1 MTAQAD
7 LLWFGAGCVLRWWHC
22 ACDVVATLN
31 ACIYLCIWPAGEVDC
46 LCALA
51 HVALYND
58 WVRPTFQGV
67 TTTTT
72 TTSKTRGPDS
82 NSSNGSAY
90 GNSEQGPTV
99 DTGGDTNNHV
109 SAQHRNPVAT
119 QDGALRLQLLGL
131 RHPLLEKS
139 LGAGKYIPS
148 DLALSGEQQMCLI
161 TGPNM
166 GGKSTFM
173 RAVGLAVILAQM
185 GSFVPATH
193 AHLQVGCDCSQYCCS
208 WCYVDVFRLFGRNV
222 TV

>member
-1 MTAQAD
+1 
-7 LLWFGAGCVLRWWHC
+7 
-22 ACDVVATLN
+22 
-31 ACIYLCIWPAGEVDC
+31 VDC

-58 WVRPTFQGV
+58 WVRPTFHGV
-67 TTTTT
+67 STNS
-72 TTSKTRGPDS
+72 TSKTSRPDS
-82 NSSNGSAY
+82 DSTGGSIHRDRK
-90 GNSEQGPTV
+90 QGPAV

-109 SAQHRNPVAT
+109 SADPNFVAT
-119 QDGALRLQLLGL
+119 EDSANRLQLLGL

-173 RAVGLAVILAQM
+173 RAVGLAVILAQT

-193 AHLQVGCDCSQYCCS
+193 AHLQVGCDCPQYCCS
-208 WCYVDVFRLFGRNV
+208 EYDVDGFRLLVHMLQCN
-222 TV
+222 

>member
-1 MTAQAD
+1 MTAYAD
-7 LLWFGAGCVLRWWHC
+7 LLWFGIRCVLRERHC
-22 ACDVVATLN
+22 ACDVVAMLTLV
-31 ACIYLCIWPAGEVDC
+31 YLCMCPAGEVDC

-58 WVRPTFQGV
+58 WVRPTFHSV
-67 TTTTT
+67 STA
-72 TTSKTRGPDS
+72 TSSDTSRPDS
-82 NSSNGSAY
+82 HSSNGSAY
-90 GNSEQGPTV
+90 GNSEQSPTV

-109 SAQHRNPVAT
+109 STHPNPVGT
-119 QDGALRLQLLGL
+119 QDSALRLQLLGL

-139 LGAGKYIPS
+139 LAAGKYIPS

-193 AHLQVGCDCSQYCCS
+193 AHMQVGYSWSQYC
-208 WCYVDVFRLFGRNV
+208 VRVV
-222 TV
+222 

>member
-1 MTAQAD
+1 
-7 LLWFGAGCVLRWWHC
+7 LWFGAGCVLCGWDC
-22 ACDVVATLN
+22 ACDVVAMVTLVFP
-31 ACIYLCIWPAGEVDC
+31 ACYPAGEVDC

-58 WVRPTFQGV
+58 WVRPIFQGV
-67 TTTTT
+67 STT
-72 TTSKTRGPDS
+72 TTSDTGRLDS
-82 NSSNGSAY
+82 DSTSGTIHRDNK
-90 GNSEQGPTV
+90 QGPAA
-99 DTGGDTNNHV
+99 DADGDTNNHV
-109 SAQHRNPVAT
+109 SDQHNPVTT
-119 QDGALRLQLLGL
+119 QDGALRLRLLGL

-173 RAVGLAVILAQM
+173 RAVGLAVILAQI

-193 AHLQVGCDCSQYCCS
+193 AHLQVGYNCSQYRCS
-208 WCYVDVFRLFGRNV
+208 WCDVDGFRLLVRMLQCN
-222 TV
+222 

>member
-1 MTAQAD
+1 
-7 LLWFGAGCVLRWWHC
+7 
-22 ACDVVATLN
+22 
-31 ACIYLCIWPAGEVDC
+31 VDC

-67 TTTTT
+67 S
-72 TTSKTRGPDS
+72 TSSNSGTRRPDS
-82 NSSNGSAY
+82 NDSSGSVHA
-90 GNSEQGPTV
+90 NHNQSPTV
-99 DTGGDTNNHV
+99 DTGGDINNHV
-109 SAQHRNPVAT
+109 STHPNPVAT
-119 QDGALRLQLLGL
+119 EDSALRLRLLGL

-148 DLALSGEQQMCLI
+148 DLTLSGEQQMCLI

-193 AHLQVGCDCSQYCCS
+193 AHLQVGCDRSQYRCS
-208 WCYVDVFRLFGRNV
+208 WCYVDVFRLLGR
-222 TV
+222 TVLQCN

>member
-1 MTAQAD
+1 M
-7 LLWFGAGCVLRWWHC
+7 L
-22 ACDVVATLN
+22 
-31 ACIYLCIWPAGEVDC
+31 PAGEVDC

-58 WVRPTFQGV
+58 WVRPTFHGV
-67 TTTTT
+67 STT
-72 TTSKTRGPDS
+72 TTSKTSKPDS
-82 NSSNGSAY
+82 HSSNGSAY
-90 GNSEQGPTV
+90 GNSEQSPTV

-109 SAQHRNPVAT
+109 SANHNAVAI
-119 QDGALRLQLLGL
+119 QDSTLRLQLPGL

-173 RAVGLAVILAQM
+173 RAVGLAVVLAQM

-193 AHLQVGCDCSQYCCS
+193 AHLQVGYNCSQYCGS
-208 WCYVDVFRLFGRNV
+208 WCYVDEFRLLGRLLQCN
-222 TV
+222 